1 MQAVEASFYSSP
13 VEAPRE
19 YQPLA
24 SRVVQRWGAP
34 SAAPVANNGY
44 NQNGQYTGTG
54 TQGSWGGGSSGQSL
68 SGQSTSGQS
77 ISGKS
82 ISGQSSSGQN
92 WGGAQAA
99 GLGVAAQA
107 QAPGASTAVQQ
118 SAIEDTGQYTWKAGG
133 RHLNCS
139 QTRKVQRQAL
149 SANGRRP
156 VRRRALPPTTL
167 QTRVSHKAT
176 ATATDV
182 APTSTGTDHQAPS
195 KLDTSAY
202 AAIPVCAVVGLILG
216 LVLLSLHRKRRRIM
230 AADRAKKRMRR
241 DEEPKSG
248 HVETNSS
255 LNTLPHIFLASK
267 TALFSVVSL
276 RSTNEKDDVSSNHNQ
291 EERQIASIPPAQ
303 YVKSHPAAVKDVQ
316 TPAKNHGDGSSISDA
331 STVAGTPS
339 RHPTFRQP
347 TELNYDDCS
356 SSDDSS
362 DHESNDHRPGLYRRL
377 TERVASIRPTRSKQQ
392 AKRGHRHCNSAP
404 NEIIIDGIIAHH
416 RELKQSNDSRT
427 HRHRST
433 YSEHSTPCHS
443 PEMQHSN
450 KSNSASRSTSDDDSD
465 HITESPDI
473 SRSTSGDDG
482 DHHTG
487 FQRPPLKTRGSF
499 KDRVTGLAK
508 LPRMGSRNSL
518 YKGSSTEEK
527 DKKLSTIPDDED
539 KRLVASYAPSTFK
552 TYSVEMEHSPVN
564 DTQIKLGLGQ
574 SATVFQVYDHGT
586 LSQPGHWPRWPG
598 APSLP
603 LDMANKQ
610 SPEPQKCQ
618 RGDVVPAA
626 EERLDNIAQL
636 LATHVAPH
644 SFLQPALSFLTSSPP
659 KWIGHSLT
667 ISQGQDTIRTYKD
680 SATDSGSTVERSFCG
695 NCGSNLFCENKQKG
709 PGLVIVTSGTMDL
722 EAGQSWQPVME
733 FYCKDKKTWLE
744 TNLETKKFET
754 GPATLDNL

>member
-54 TQGSWGGGSSGQSL
+54 AQGSWGGGSSGQSL

-77 ISGKS
+77 TSGQSTSGQSISGKS
-82 ISGQSSSGQN
+82 SSEQN

-99 GLGVAAQA
+99 GLGAAAQA
-107 QAPGASTAVQQ
+107 QAPGASTALQQ

-133 RHLNCS
+133 QTSELQSNTQSAATSTLSQWTPTS
-139 QTRKVQRQAL
+139 QTTSTTSQTTSTTSQTTTTT
-149 SANGRRP
+149 SDTTTTHSQSTSTSTQ
-156 VRRRALPPTTL
+156 PTTL

-176 ATATDV
+176 ATATGV
-182 APTSTGTDHQAPS
+182 APTSTEAGHQAPS

-202 AAIPVCAVVGLILG
+202 AAIPVCAVVGLIVG
-216 LVLLSLHRKRRRIM
+216 MVLFSLYRKRQRVM
-230 AADRAKKRMRR
+230 AANRAKKRMRR

-291 EERQIASIPPAQ
+291 ERQIASIPPAQ
-303 YVKSHPAAVKDVQ
+303 YMKSHPAAVKDVK
-316 TPAKNHGDGSSISDA
+316 TPTKNHGDGSSISDA

-356 SSDDSS
+356 SSDDNS
-362 DHESNDHRPGLYRRL
+362 DDESNDHRPGLYRRL

-392 AKRGHRHCNSAP
+392 PKRGHRHCNSAP
-404 NEIIIDGIIAHH
+404 NEIIIDGITAHH
-416 RELKQSNDSRT
+416 RELKQSNDSRM

-443 PEMQHSN
+443 PELQHSN
-450 KSNSASRSTSDDDSD
+450 KSNSEFRSTSDDDSD

-482 DHHTG
+482 DHNTG

-518 YKGSSTEEK
+518 YKGSSAEEK

-539 KRLVASYAPSTFK
+539 KRIIASYAPATFK
-552 TYSVEMEHSPVN
+552 TYSVEMEHSPAN
-564 DTQIKLGLGQ
+564 ETQIKLGLGQ
-574 SATVFQVYDHGT
+574 SVTVYQVYDHGT
-586 LSQPGHWPRWPG
+586 LSQPGNWPRGPG

-610 SPEPQKCQ
+610 SPQPQKCK
-618 RGDVVPAA
+618 RGNAVPAA
-626 EERLDNIAQL
+626 EERLDNITQL

-659 KWIGHSLT
+659 KWIGHVCT
-667 ISQGQDTIRTYKD
+667 YDTQH
-680 SATDSGSTVERSFCG
+680 GLH
-695 NCGSNLFCENKQKG
+695 LF
-709 PGLVIVTSGTMDL
+709 I
-722 EAGQSWQPVME
+722 
-733 FYCKDKKTWLE
+733 
-744 TNLETKKFET
+744 
-754 GPATLDNL
+754 TL

>member
-54 TQGSWGGGSSGQSL
+54 AQGSWAQSSWGGGSSGQSL

-77 ISGKS
+77 ISGQS

-92 WGGAQAA
+92 WGGAPAA
-99 GLGVAAQA
+99 GQGVAAQAQA
-107 QAPGASTAVQQ
+107 QAPGASTTPQQ

-133 RHLNCS
+133 QTSELQSNTQSAATSTLSQWTPTS
-139 QTRKVQRQAL
+139 QTTSTTSQTATTTSETTTTHSQST
-149 SANGRRP
+149 SASTQ
-156 VRRRALPPTTL
+156 PTTL

-182 APTSTGTDHQAPS
+182 APTSTGAGHQTPT

-202 AAIPVCAVVGLILG
+202 AAIPVCAVVGLIVG
-216 LVLLSLHRKRRRIM
+216 LVVLSLYRKRRRVM
-230 AADRAKKRMRR
+230 AADRARKRMRR

-255 LNTLPHIFLASK
+255 LNTLPQIFLASK

-276 RSTNEKDDVSSNHNQ
+276 RSTNEKDDMSSNHNQ
-291 EERQIASIPPAQ
+291 EERQIAYIPPPQ
-303 YVKSHPAAVKDVQ
+303 YLKSHPAAVKDVK
-316 TPAKNHGDGSSISDA
+316 TPTKNHGDGSSISDA

-347 TELNYDDCS
+347 TELNYDDCC

-362 DHESNDHRPGLYRRL
+362 DDESNDRRPGLYRRL

-392 AKRGHRHCNSAP
+392 PKRGHRHCNSAP
-404 NEIIIDGIIAHH
+404 NEIIIDGITAHH
-416 RELKQSNDSRT
+416 RELKRSNDSRT
-427 HRHRST
+427 HRRRSS
-433 YSEHSTPCHS
+433 YSEHSAPCHS
-443 PEMQHSN
+443 PGIQHSN
-450 KSNSASRSTSDDDSD
+450 TSNSESRSTSDDDSD
-465 HITESPDI
+465 HITESPDF

-482 DHHTG
+482 DHNTG

-518 YKGSSTEEK
+518 YKGSSAEEK

-539 KRLVASYAPSTFK
+539 KRIVASYAPATFK
-552 TYSVEMEHSPVN
+552 TYSVEMEHSPAN

-574 SATVFQVYDHGT
+574 SVTVYQVFDHGWVCDPIF
-586 LSQPGHWPRWPG
+586 SF
-598 APSLP
+598 P
-603 LDMANKQ
+603 LV
-610 SPEPQKCQ
+610 S
-618 RGDVVPAA
+618 
-626 EERLDNIAQL
+626 
-636 LATHVAPH
+636 
-644 SFLQPALSFLTSSPP
+644 
-659 KWIGHSLT
+659 
-667 ISQGQDTIRTYKD
+667 
-680 SATDSGSTVERSFCG
+680 
-695 NCGSNLFCENKQKG
+695 
-709 PGLVIVTSGTMDL
+709 
-722 EAGQSWQPVME
+722 
-733 FYCKDKKTWLE
+733 
-744 TNLETKKFET
+744 
-754 GPATLDNL
+754 

>member
-13 VEAPRE
+13 VEAPRV

-34 SAAPVANNGY
+34 SAAPVANDGY

-54 TQGSWGGGSSGQSL
+54 AQGSWAQSSWGGGSSGQSL

-77 ISGKS
+77 TSGQS
-82 ISGQSSSGQN
+82 MSGQSSSGQN
-92 WGGAQAA
+92 WEGAQAA
-99 GLGVAAQA
+99 GQGVAAQA
-107 QAPGASTAVQQ
+107 QAPGASTALQQ

-133 RHLNCS
+133 QTSELQSNTQSAATSTLSQWTPTS
-139 QTRKVQRQAL
+139 QTTSTTSQTTSTTSQTTTTT
-149 SANGRRP
+149 SDTTTTHSQSTSTSTQ
-156 VRRRALPPTTL
+156 PTTL

-216 LVLLSLHRKRRRIM
+216 LVLFSLYRKRRRVM
-230 AADRAKKRMRR
+230 AVDRAKKRMRR

-248 HVETNSS
+248 HVETNSG

-291 EERQIASIPPAQ
+291 EERQRASIPPAQ
-303 YVKSHPAAVKDVQ
+303 YVKSHPAAVKDVK
-316 TPAKNHGDGSSISDA
+316 TPTKNHSDGSSISDA

-362 DHESNDHRPGLYRRL
+362 DDESNDHRPGLYRRL

-392 AKRGHRHCNSAP
+392 PKRGHRHCNSAP
-404 NEIIIDGIIAHH
+404 NEIIIDGITAHH
-416 RELKQSNDSRT
+416 RELKRSNDSRT
-427 HRHRST
+427 HHRRSS

-443 PEMQHSN
+443 PGIQHSN
-450 KSNSASRSTSDDDSD
+450 KSNSESRSTSDYDSD
-465 HITESPDI
+465 HITESPNI

-482 DHHTG
+482 DHNTG

-518 YKGSSTEEK
+518 YKGSSAEEK

-539 KRLVASYAPSTFK
+539 KKIVASYAPATFK
-552 TYSVEMEHSPVN
+552 TYSVEMEHSPAN
-564 DTQIKLGLGQ
+564 DAQIKLGLGQ
-574 SATVFQVYDHGT
+574 SVTVYQVYDHGWVCT
-586 LSQPGHWPRWPG
+586 LFQPRHWPRWPG

-610 SPEPQKCQ
+610 SPEPQKCK
-618 RGDVVPAA
+618 RVILSLLLGKYFT
-626 EERLDNIAQL
+626 RLVNFLCNI
-636 LATHVAPH
+636 
-644 SFLQPALSFLTSSPP
+644 
-659 KWIGHSLT
+659 KI
-667 ISQGQDTIRTYKD
+667 
-680 SATDSGSTVERSFCG
+680 
-695 NCGSNLFCENKQKG
+695 
-709 PGLVIVTSGTMDL
+709 LVR
-722 EAGQSWQPVME
+722 
-733 FYCKDKKTWLE
+733 
-744 TNLETKKFET
+744 
-754 GPATLDNL
+754 